1 MRVPIFSFE
10 GDYVSDI
17 KSKIVDF
24 AGKVYSKFGSVAQ
37 EKTERAAAEKTYTQ
51 EMQKTLRRVAAEGA
65 VLLENNGILPLK
77 EGTKVSV
84 FGRVQYNWFY
94 TGYGSG
100 GDVNRPYAINL
111 IDGIRNCEKLV
122 LNEELAVKYE
132 AWCNE
137 NIINDSIWG
146 MWPRF
151 YPEMPLDAETVAHS
165 AENSDCAVVVIG
177 RSSGED
183 RENVLEKGSYYITDE
198 EKSLLDS
205 VTSAFKNVVVLLNIG
220 SVIDMSWL
228 TKYKNKISAVMIVWQ
243 GGMESGNAVADL
255 LCGNVNPCGKLTS
268 TIAESFSAYPSSKN
282 FGGKDYNYYTEDI
295 YVGYRYFET
304 FRKDAVVY
312 PFGYGLSYSDFEIKC
327 TDARCDESGFAF
339 DIEVKNTGK
348 YAGKEVFELFAEKP
362 LGQLGNPSRILV
374 AFGKTDLLAPG
385 ETEKMTA
392 HVSFYQLASYDDSG
406 KTGNKSAYVIE
417 KGEYGFSVGNNVR
430 TAENVFSYYQNETIL
445 YQQLTECLPPEKA
458 FCVITVKMS
467 GEKTNAVTEPCS
479 GAVRSLKNRIE
490 ENLPAEIPF
499 TGDKGYKLSDV
510 KNGSV
515 SMDDFVAQLSDT
527 ELEAITRGDYTMGSS
542 LGAPGNAAVFCGV
555 IKSLRDKGIPAV
567 TTSDGPSGIRLR
579 ASCSLIP
586 IGTLLASTFDTD
598 AVKDVYTLVAE
609 EMKVKGSDV
618 LLAPGMN
625 IMRSPLCGRN
635 FEYYSEDPYL
645 TGKIGAA
652 AVMGIQAYG
661 GSACPKHF
669 ACNNQEYKRTTND
682 SIVSERAIREIY
694 LKGFEICIKDA
705 KPDNIMTS
713 YNKINGVWSY
723 FNYDLCTSI
732 LRGEWDYQGNV
743 MTDWWTRKGKSP
755 DFKFIRDQAYRV
767 RAQVDVLMPGGSRSG
782 KRKPDGTLLYKLN
795 NGGITRGE
803 IQRSAKNVLRFAM
816 KSTAMK

>member
-1 MRVPIFSFE
+1 M
-10 GDYVSDI
+10 SDI
-17 KSKIVDF
+17 KTKIVDF

-37 EKTERAAAEKTYTQ
+37 EKTERAAAEKTYTKQ
-51 EMQKTLRRVAAEGA
+51 MQDTLRRVAAEGA
-65 VLLENNGILPLK
+65 VLLENDGTLPLRA
-77 EGTKVSV
+77 GASVSV

-111 IDGIRNCEKLV
+111 IDGIRNCDKLV
-122 LNEELAVKYE
+122 LNETLASKYE
-132 AWCNE
+132 AWCAE

-151 YPEMPLDAETVAHS
+151 YPEMPISDADVAAA
-165 AENSDCAVVVIG
+165 AEVSDYAVVVIG

-198 EKSLLDS
+198 EKALLDS
-205 VTSAFKNVVVLLNIG
+205 VTAGFDKVIVLLNIG

-228 TKYKNKISAVMIVWQ
+228 ARYKDSINAVMIVWQ

-255 LCGNVNPCGKLTS
+255 LCGAVSPSGKLTS
-268 TIAESFSAYPSSKN
+268 SIAHSFSDYPSSRN
-282 FGGKDYNYYTEDI
+282 FGGKDYNFYTEDI

-304 FRKDAVVY
+304 FRKDAVMY
-312 PFGYGLSYSDFEIKC
+312 PFGYGKSYTDFALSS
-327 TDARCDESGFAF
+327 A
-339 DIEVKNTGK
+339 EVKADDDGFVFDVEVRNTGD
-348 YAGKEVFELFAEKP
+348 YQGRGVYQLYVSKP
-362 LGQLGNPSRILV
+362 CGVLGNPARELV
-374 AFGKTDLLAPG
+374 AFGKTATLAAG
-385 ETEKMTA
+385 ESEKLSA
-392 HVSFYQLASYDDSG
+392 SVSLYQLTSYDESG
-406 KTGNKSAYVIE
+406 KTGFKSAYVIE
-417 KGEYGFSVGNNVR
+417 KGEYSFYLGCDVR
-430 TAENVFSYYQNETIL
+430 SAEKVFSYYQDETVI
-445 YQQLTECLPPEKA
+445 YQQLTECLPPRTAFGVMKA
-458 FCVITVKMS
+458 KDIGGSIK
-467 GEKTNAVTEPCS
+467 AVTEPCK
-479 GAVRSLKNRIE
+479 AAERSLKARIL
-490 ENLPAEIPF
+490 ENLPSAVAY
-499 TGDKGYKLSDV
+499 TGDMGYKLADV
-510 KNGSV
+510 KAGKV
-515 SMDDFVAQLSDT
+515 SMDDFVAQLNET
-527 ELEAITRGDYTMGSS
+527 ELEALTRGDYTMGSV

-555 IKSLRDKGIPAV
+555 LESLRDKGIPAV

-598 AVKDVYTLVAE
+598 AVKAVYSLVAE
-609 EMKVKGSDV
+609 EMKAKGSDV

-635 FEYYSEDPYL
+635 FEYYSEDPLL
-645 TGKIGAA
+645 TGKTGAA
-652 AVMGIQAYG
+652 AVSGIQALG

-682 SIVSERAIREIY
+682 SIVSERAVREIY

-755 DFKFIRDQAYRV
+755 DFDNVRDQAYRV
-767 RAQVDVLMPGGSRSG
+767 RAQVDVLMPGGGRNG
-782 KRKPDGTLLYKLN
+782 RRKPDGTLLYKLDE
-795 NGGITRGE
+795 GGITLGE
-803 IQRSAKNVLRFAM
+803 IQRSAKNVLHFAM
-816 KSTAMK
+816 KSTAMKD